1 MGSFES
7 AVEQFTY
14 TEAERVKEETLRQQF
29 LERFPA
35 SNIPSMTLE
44 QYSLGLEPTES
55 SFCYWLEYKTSE
67 LGSIKGGNAK
77 KYVIYFGKESNSFEF
92 PPEYGTK
99 EQAFEVVKSG
109 ILKLLEL
116 ARSDQLEQCE
126 AVPPFET
133 LNLVRGKILNMYF
146 PEKFLPIF
154 SLDHLKDLCLQFGV
168 HANFESQIS
177 MNLALLSFKLENPL
191 VSGWSNDKFASFIYE
206 KYPPTVQFWKVAPGE
221 KARLWPDCL
230 HGSFMCVGW
239 SKIGDM
245 RQYADRDAFSEMY
258 RGLHP
263 VPGSFK
269 QWKEIWG
276 FAKEIKRGD
285 IIVANNGLSEIV
297 GVGTC
302 TGDYYYE
309 QNRAEYKHCLPV
321 HWETMPRFS
330 VPEAAR
336 TITARWFSGTVKR
349 LGRDEYQ
356 RLIAGVSGGDAPMV
370 NAGASDAPQVSVVS
384 SYAAVCKETCLPE
397 AFFAD
402 CERLLGTKKQV
413 ILQGAPGTGKTFVA
427 EKLAALWAGDGD
439 RVKVVQFHESFGYE
453 DFVYGIKPRVGA
465 DGKTA
470 FCPEPGVFLRFC
482 KTVRDDPE
490 ENYVLLIDEINRAKT
505 SRVFGELLYLLE
517 YREQKVELQSGT
529 EFSIPDN
536 LYIIGTMN
544 TTDKSI
550 ALVDY
555 ALRRRFAF
563 VDLVPV
569 KNGKSVVLRKWL
581 NAKGIINAAEVDA
594 LFVAL
599 NNAIAQKDEALMVGH
614 SYFMQKQAVDEKH
627 FSDDLL
633 RFLWEYY
640 ILPLIAEYEYQ
651 LSRSDLEARYDLE
664 ALRSVARANLET
676 VS

>member
-1 MGSFES
+1 
-7 AVEQFTY
+7 
-14 TEAERVKEETLRQQF
+14 
-29 LERFPA
+29 
-35 SNIPSMTLE
+35 
-44 QYSLGLEPTES
+44 
-55 SFCYWLEYKTSE
+55 
-67 LGSIKGGNAK
+67 
-77 KYVIYFGKESNSFEF
+77 
-92 PPEYGTK
+92 
-99 EQAFEVVKSG
+99 
-109 ILKLLEL
+109 
-116 ARSDQLEQCE
+116 
-126 AVPPFET
+126 
-133 LNLVRGKILNMYF
+133 
-146 PEKFLPIF
+146 
-154 SLDHLKDLCLQFGV
+154 
-168 HANFESQIS
+168 
-177 MNLALLSFKLENPL
+177 
-191 VSGWSNDKFASFIYE
+191 
-206 KYPPTVQFWKVAPGE
+206 
-221 KARLWPDCL
+221 
-230 HGSFMCVGW
+230 
-239 SKIGDM
+239 
-245 RQYADRDAFSEMY
+245 
-258 RGLHP
+258 
-263 VPGSFK
+263 
-269 QWKEIWG
+269 
-276 FAKEIKRGD
+276 
-285 IIVANNGLSEIV
+285 
-297 GVGTC
+297 
-302 TGDYYYE
+302 
-309 QNRAEYKHCLPV
+309 
-321 HWETMPRFS
+321 MPRFS